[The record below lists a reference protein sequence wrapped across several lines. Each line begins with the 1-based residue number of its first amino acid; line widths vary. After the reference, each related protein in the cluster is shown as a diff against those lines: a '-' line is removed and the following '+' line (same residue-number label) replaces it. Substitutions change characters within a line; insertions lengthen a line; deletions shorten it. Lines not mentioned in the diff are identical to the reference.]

1 MHVTASKSVKLRL
14 FFLFSFFSFHT
25 TYGVL

>member
-1 MHVTASKSVKLRL
+1 MYFAAPKSVKLRL

-25 TYGVL
+25 TCGVL